1 MSYSKP
7 KCEKGSKLV
16 KSRCECK
23 KPKKK
28 NKTAKKNPKKDKY
41 KSIGL

>member
-28 NKTAKKNPKKDKY
+28 NKTAKNPKER
-41 KSIGL
+41 